1 MNQNQKSALKV
12 LKRGGIIAYPTDTT
26 FGIGC
31 DISFANSIRRIQ
43 EIKGRDIKK
52 AMSIACSD
60 LQMAKKYADLSNL
73 PEEFLKIIFP
83 GPVTLL
89 LTKTDLVSDTITG
102 GSRKVGLRVPDYP
115 ELLEL
120 IAALDHPIITTS
132 ANLSGD
138 KDPVKDCEVELEVDY
153 IFPGECPIKKPSTII
168 DIESKS
174 IVREGANAEKYKKM
188 LKLL

>member
-1 MNQNQKSALKV
+1 MNQNQESALKI
-12 LKRGGIIAYPTDTT
+12 LKGGGIIAYPTDTT

-31 DISFANSIRRIQ
+31 DISFVNSIRRIQ

-52 AMSIACSD
+52 AMSIACSN
-60 LQMAKKYADLSNL
+60 LQMAKKYADISNL
-73 PEEFLKIIFP
+73 PEQFLEKIFP

-89 LTKTDLVSDTITG
+89 LAKTDSVSDTITG
-102 GSRKVGLRVPDYP
+102 GSRKVGLRMPDYP

-138 KDPVKDCEVELEVDY
+138 KDPIKDSEVKLEMDY
-153 IFPGECPIKKPSTII
+153 IYPGECTLKKPSTII

-174 IVREGANAEKYKKM
+174 IVREGVNAEKYKD
-188 LKLL
+188 LLNLL